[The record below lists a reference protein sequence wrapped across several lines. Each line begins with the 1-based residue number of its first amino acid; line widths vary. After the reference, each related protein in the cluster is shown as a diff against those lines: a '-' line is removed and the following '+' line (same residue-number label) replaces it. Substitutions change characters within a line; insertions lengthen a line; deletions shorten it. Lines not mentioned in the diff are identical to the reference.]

1 MRICVVGTG
10 IAGTLLAW
18 HLLRADPKSEVE
30 LLAAPGE
37 LPGEATA
44 ASGGLV
50 RGYEPDPAA
59 CLLACESLAELRSDP
74 RLARWAEYREGASVY
89 AHDGREV
96 PQPVEQLAL
105 IDKYVPGSAELADAA
120 ALDRDHGIV
129 VPEYA
134 YAVVERSAG
143 HIRPARLREAVGR
156 DVLDRGGTLVTG
168 LVHRVVPSPDGGV
181 AVDCPDA
188 ERRFDRVVLATGWRT
203 GALLHR
209 SALPADEL
217 RVKLIQY
224 DLYTVAGRRPPGFV
238 DETSGLYGR
247 PEGAD
252 GMLLGVPSDSWDE
265 EAERLR
271 DSPAQRARAEGH
283 AATRLPGLG
292 LVAHRRG
299 VVAADAYSASGLL
312 GLRPTAL
319 PSLFTFTGG
328 SGGAA
333 KSALAAARRAAV
345 ALLDGPLHDC
355 PPAPSGRQP
364 Q

>member
-18 HLLRADPKSEVE
+18 HLLRADPKTEVE

-59 CLLACESLAELRSDP
+59 CRLACESLAELRSDA

-89 AHDGREV
+89 AHDGRET

-105 IDKYVPGSAELADAA
+105 IDKHLTGSADLADAA
-120 ALDRDHGIV
+120 ALGRDHGIT
-129 VPEYA
+129 VPGYA
-134 YAVVERSAG
+134 YAVVERAAG
-143 HIRPARLREAVGR
+143 HIRPARLREAVTR
-156 DVLDRGGTLVTG
+156 DVLDRGGSLVTG
-168 LVHRVVPSPDGGV
+168 LAHRVLASPDGGV

-188 ERRFDRVVLATGWRT
+188 ERRYDLVVLATGWRT
-203 GALLHR
+203 GALLRR
-209 SALPADEL
+209 SGLPADAP

-224 DLYTVAGRRPPGFV
+224 DLYTVSGRRPPGFV

-247 PEGAD
+247 PEGTD
-252 GMLLGVPSDSWDE
+252 GMLLGVPSDSWGE
-265 EAERLR
+265 TAERLR
-271 DSPAQRARAEGH
+271 VSPEQRARAEGH

-292 LVAHRRG
+292 LVAHRRT

-312 GLRPTAL
+312 RLRPTGL
-319 PSLFTFTGG
+319 SSLFTFTGG

-333 KSALAAARRAAV
+333 KSALAAGRRAAG
-345 ALLDGPLHDC
+345 LLLGGPSHD
-355 PPAPSGRQP
+355 
-364 Q
+364 

>member
-59 CLLACESLAELRSDP
+59 CRLACESLAELRSDP
-74 RLARWAEYREGASVY
+74 RLARWAEYREGPSVY
-89 AHDGREV
+89 AHDGRQT
-96 PQPVEQLAL
+96 PQPAEQLAL
-105 IDKYVPGSAELADAA
+105 IDKFLTGSAEFADAA
-120 ALDRDHGIV
+120 ALEREHGIV
-129 VPEYA
+129 VPEHA
-134 YAVVERSAG
+134 YAIVERAAG
-143 HIRPARLREAVGR
+143 HIRPARLREAVIR

-168 LVHRVVPSPDGGV
+168 LAHRVLPSSDGGV
-181 AVDCPDA
+181 VVDCPDA
-188 ERRFDRVVLATGWRT
+188 ERRFDVVVLATGWRT

-209 SALPADEL
+209 SRLPAEGL
-217 RVKLIQY
+217 RVKLVQY
-224 DLYTVAGRRPPGFV
+224 DLYTVSGRRPPAFV
-238 DETSGLYGR
+238 DETCGLYGR
-247 PEGAD
+247 PDGTD
-252 GMLLGVPSDSWDE
+252 GMLLGVPSESWDE

-271 DSPAQRARAEGH
+271 ISTAQRARAEKH

-333 KSALAAARRAAV
+333 KSALAAGRRAAGE
-345 ALLDGPLHDC
+345 LLGGPPHD
-355 PPAPSGRQP
+355 
-364 Q
+364 